1 MDIDPLDSS
10 CALSRYIVE
19 KLGVDCSMAR
29 TRSHPYARYNQPL
42 STPTVKE
49 LQLHGLPLAS
59 PFHEKQFDLP
69 SSPSPCASEVN
80 ERQL

>member
-10 CALSRYIVE
+10 SALSRFNVE
-19 KLGVDCSMAR
+19 KLGVNCSMAR
-29 TRSHPYARYNQPL
+29 KKSHPYARYNQPL
-42 STPTVKE
+42 SMPAVKE

-69 SSPSPCASEVN
+69 SSPSPCPSEVN
-80 ERQL
+80 KRHL